1 MKKETVIC
9 AMLATA
15 TCATAQNGKFPTSG
29 VSADS
34 VQTEKDS
41 IKADKEAE
49 IQAVTVTGHRPM
61 YKMRNDALVTRVRN
75 TPLAKEPTLDDV
87 LKHIPGMKQT
97 ADGSLEVNGLGA
109 PTIYLNDKKTTSAEL
124 AHLDVKLID
133 EIELITTPG
142 AKYDATTGAVLR
154 ILTRRTDEGIFGKMQ
169 VYDKLSEV
177 NTNHEEL
184 TLGWVTKKISLTG
197 FYGYTDNRY
206 NVHQPQEA
214 LVRAKDG
221 EYLFGTDRYGK
232 NKANYNATELNF
244 DWLLSKQHEAGIQWE
259 GLWLNG
265 GRSKKQQQYYRYP
278 NPAGEDTNRE
288 MKLSDADGEMK
299 YFNAESQQWGHQR
312 SHHFNLF
319 HLAKWSK
326 HLSSQIYLD
335 YVRNKDSDRQPITE
349 KEGSEMQETL
359 NRSNSNYDI
368 YSGRFEVK
376 QLISDKHSINFGG
389 EWSLMEGKGKTESSA
404 DMLGTTEYKNHDT
417 KTAAYLQ

>member
-29 VSADS
+29 VCADS
-34 VQTEKDS
+34 VQTENDS
-41 IKADKEAE
+41 IKADKETEIYADKEAETKADKEAE

-75 TPLAKEPTLDDV
+75 TPLAKEPTLEDV

-97 ADGSLEVNGLGA
+97 SDGTLEVNGLGA
-109 PTIYLNDKKTTSAEL
+109 PTIYLNDKKATSAEL

-221 EYLFGTDRYGK
+221 EYLFGTDRHGK

-244 DWLLSKQHEAGIQWE
+244 DWLLSKQHEVGIQWE

-265 GRSKKQQQYYRYP
+265 GRSEKQQQYYRYP
-278 NPAGEDTNRE
+278 NPAGE
-288 MKLSDADGEMK
+288 
-299 YFNAESQQWGHQR
+299 
-312 SHHFNLF
+312 
-319 HLAKWSK
+319 
-326 HLSSQIYLD
+326 
-335 YVRNKDSDRQPITE
+335 
-349 KEGSEMQETL
+349 
-359 NRSNSNYDI
+359 
-368 YSGRFEVK
+368 
-376 QLISDKHSINFGG
+376 
-389 EWSLMEGKGKTESSA
+389 
-404 DMLGTTEYKNHDT
+404 EYK
-417 KTAAYLQ
+417 

>member
-1 MKKETVIC
+1 
-9 AMLATA
+9 
-15 TCATAQNGKFPTSG
+15 
-29 VSADS
+29 
-34 VQTEKDS
+34 
-41 IKADKEAE
+41 
-49 IQAVTVTGHRPM
+49 M
-61 YKMRNDALVTRVRN
+61 YKMRNDALVTRIRN
-75 TPLAKEPTLDDV
+75 TPLAKEPTLEDV

-97 ADGSLEVNGLGA
+97 ADGTLEVNGLGA
-109 PTIYLNDKKTTSAEL
+109 PIIYLNDKKATSAEL
-124 AHLDVKLID
+124 SHLDVKLID
-133 EIELITTPG
+133 EVELITTPG

-169 VYDKLSEV
+169 VYDELSEV

-214 LVRAKDG
+214 LVRANDG
-221 EYLFGTDRYGK
+221 EYLFGADRHGK

-244 DWLLSKQHEAGIQWE
+244 DWLISKQHEVGIQWE

-265 GRSKKQQQYYRYP
+265 GRSEKQQQYYRYP
-278 NPAGEDTNRE
+278 NPAGEDTNSE

-299 YFNAESQQWGHQR
+299 YFDAESQQWGHQR

-326 HLSSQIYLD
+326 HFSSQIYLD
-335 YVRNKDSDRQPITE
+335 YARNKDSDSQPITE

-368 YSGRFEVK
+368 YSGRIEVK
-376 QLISDKHSINFGG
+376 QLFSDKHSINYGG
-389 EWSLMEGKGKTESSA
+389 EWSLMEGKGKPKVLPICLE
-404 DMLGTTEYKNHDT
+404 LRNT
-417 KTAAYLQ
+417 KPRYQDGCLPAISG